1 MGISSN
7 LYVAIT
13 SGVGGVPAVR
23 GRSLDLRVISTNELI
38 PTGSVL
44 TFESVTLVADYFG
57 TTSEEY
63 ARASFYFSY
72 VSKQIT
78 KAKRISFARWANV
91 DTAAQVFGAK
101 AGTLAELQAFTAD
114 QITISLGGVDA
125 TITPDFSAAASYA
138 DVATTLQTEIQAAGG
153 TSAAA
158 TVVYDATKTSF
169 NLDTNGT
176 ADGEILISA
185 TNEEILKTLGWDSLA
200 IFSDGVTAQTVT
212 EQLIAMADVSNDFG
226 SYVYVDSLTLQQVEE
241 SAAFND
247 TQNVLYQYHVQIGKS
262 DAQSYYDTLKGY
274 SGLGL
279 TINETG
285 GEYPEILP
293 CAQLSSQ
300 DFNSTSASTNYMF
313 INSPLLTPQVASDAE
328 YFLYKGLRINFVGVT
343 QESGTL
349 TQFYQHGNLQGPI
362 TAPIPMGEYANE
374 QWLKAT
380 IKAAFLN
387 LLVSLPNFPKD
398 DTGLSFGNGTLQAV
412 VTDALNNKVI
422 SVGKTLS
429 DEKKAFVN
437 ATTGDANAVDAIQ
450 SSGFWFKTYF
460 TEEVDSGQTTVVFN
474 YLLLYAS
481 SESVRKVSG
490 TNTLI

>member
-7 LYVAIT
+7 LYVDIT

-38 PTGSVL
+38 PTGAVL
-44 TFESVTLVADYFG
+44 AFDSISAVSDYFG
-57 TTSEEY
+57 STSEEY
-63 ARASFYFSY
+63 KRAAFYFSY

-91 DTAAQVFGAK
+91 DTSAQVFGAK
-101 AGTLAELQAFTAD
+101 AGTLAELQAFESD
-114 QITISLGGVDA
+114 SITISLGGVEG
-125 TITPDFSAAASYA
+125 TITPDLSSAASYTG
-138 DVATTLQTEIQAAGG
+138 VANKLQTAIQALEG
-153 TSAAA
+153 SFESA
-158 TVVYDATKTSF
+158 TVTYNSTKTSF

-176 ADGEILISA
+176 ADGEINLTSDS
-185 TNEEILKTLGWDSLA
+185 EILKTLGWDSLA
-200 IFSDGVTAQTVT
+200 TFSNGVTAQTVT
-212 EQLIAMADVSNDFG
+212 EQLVAMADVSNDFG
-226 SYVYVDSLTLQQVEE
+226 SYVYIDKLTLEQVEE
-241 SAAFND
+241 SATFND
-247 TQNVLYQYHVQIGKS
+247 TQNVSYQYHVQIEKS
-262 DAQSYYDTLKGY
+262 DAQNYYDTLKGY

-279 TINETG
+279 TINETA

-328 YFLYKGLRINFVGVT
+328 YTLYKGLRINFIGVT
-343 QESGTL
+343 QESGNL
-349 TQFYQHGNLQGPI
+349 IQFYQHGNLQGPI

-374 QWLKAT
+374 QWLKST

-398 DTGLSFGNGTLQAV
+398 DTGLSFGNATLQAV

-450 SSGFWFKTYF
+450 GSGFWFRTYF
-460 TEEVDSGQTTVVFN
+460 TEEIEDGQTTVVFN